1 MWDVRSNLSFQ
12 TKKEPGKLLPSSI
25 WDLIDRCASQR
36 FVGVAAWPG
45 LACFRSSGSKQKNC
59 NSPGLKTWK
68 FLMTGVQHP
77 GRVWR
82 LQRAAAPLR
91 EMSQCKHQDSQEETA
106 PTSTVNWTVFYWL
119 NWRLMALKNLL
130 MLFINW
136 TRKNTILWSGCHV
149 MFLFYWIFSLL
160 GF

>member
-1 MWDVRSNLSFQ
+1 MLETICHPKQSKSVENCCRHQFEILLTDVAVR
-12 TKKEPGKLLPSSI
+12 EPQV
-25 WDLIDRCASQR
+25 CC
-36 FVGVAAWPG
+36 VAALPG

-136 TRKNTILWSGCHV
+136 TRKNTRPFSGSHV
-149 MFLFYWIFSLL
+149 IFLF
-160 GF
+160 

>member
-1 MWDVRSNLSFQ
+1 MLSVDVRCKEQSVIPNKERAWKIVAVINLRSYWQ
-12 TKKEPGKLLPSSI
+12 MWQPENL
-25 WDLIDRCASQR
+25 R

-149 MFLFYWIFSLL
+149 MFLF
-160 GF
+160 